1 MLLAAKAG
9 SYGKLYDDSTDVGA
23 SSGGWKIVEYAY
35 KITVLTGKMATLL
48 SFFLASVVLLL
59 FFALA
64 TNQESARA
72 CSRFA
77 GVDVP
82 TAPISGLMRRLNP
95 ACSGFW
101 HRKRAGH
108 SQAVTSC
115 RQV

>member
-64 TNQESARA
+64 TNQ
-72 CSRFA
+72 
-77 GVDVP
+77 
-82 TAPISGLMRRLNP
+82 APISGLMRRLNP